1 MLIDIHMRVEK
12 YRLNQ
17 SIFTHFSK
25 MVTKITFDHKR
36 KVITLLFII
45 TIINHV
51 GEANKNKE

>member
-1 MLIDIHMRVEK
+1 MRVEK

-25 MVTKITFDHKR
+25 MVIKIIFDHKR
-36 KVITLLFII
+36 KVITLFFII